1 MQVGGEEDTCTETS
15 VVYTL
20 MSLIVINIVFAF
32 IVAFHT
38 AHGKSL

>member
-1 MQVGGEEDTCTETS
+1 MVVGGGEDMCTDPS

-20 MSLIVINIVFAF
+20 LSLIVINIVFVF
-32 IVAFHT
+32 IVSFHT